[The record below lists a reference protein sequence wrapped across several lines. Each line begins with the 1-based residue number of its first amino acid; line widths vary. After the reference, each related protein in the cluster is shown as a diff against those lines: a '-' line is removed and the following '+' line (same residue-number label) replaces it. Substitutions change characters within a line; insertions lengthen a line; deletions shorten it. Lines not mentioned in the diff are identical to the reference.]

1 MNGSSLDVCDLLPV
15 RGVHYVARGTESP
28 SRPPEGSD
36 LIDAGPKL
44 EPETRAAAGAR
55 WRTELALVLG
65 WWAIYGIW
73 LTGQNLVLSSA
84 LGAPL
89 SFAEAAGRAFF
100 GAAVWA
106 AIALFVFQL
115 VHRFRLDRKPHSVP
129 ILIHAIAGAA
139 ISLGEV
145 TLTWR
150 IGHATGWVFDPFIDL
165 FMRAFPTN
173 IVYYWLFVGVGHGLE
188 YYRDWRRR
196 ETQNALLSRRLVQ
209 TELHLLKTQLHPHFL
224 FNTLHAISALMHRDV
239 KAADRMLARLSQ
251 LLRTALD
258 YSGTQEVSLQE
269 ELEFLEPY
277 LEIEQARLGD
287 RLTIEI
293 DVSPHV
299 LDARVPHMIL
309 QPIVENSIR
318 HGIAPRAA
326 PGWVRIHARGRRDM
340 LDIEVVDNGAGLA
353 PGRSANGGLGLSN
366 TRARLQQLYGEK
378 FSFEPRNAAEG
389 GFEVAISIPFRPTSV
404 PQYEPEEE
412 VA

>member
-1 MNGSSLDVCDLLPV
+1 MKQVKEAGS
-15 RGVHYVARGTESP
+15 RVAHES
-28 SRPPEGSD
+28 
-36 LIDAGPKL
+36 
-44 EPETRAAAGAR
+44 AAAASAR

-84 LGAPL
+84 FGAPL
-89 SFAEAAGRAFF
+89 SLGEAAGRAFF

-106 AIALFVFQL
+106 AIALFTFQL
-115 VHRFRLDRKPHSVP
+115 VHRFRLDGKPPTIP
-129 ILIHAIAGAA
+129 IIVHVVAGAA

-145 TLTWR
+145 VLTWR
-150 IGHATGWVFDPFIDL
+150 IGHAMGWTFDPFIDL

-173 IVYYWLFVGVGHGLE
+173 MVYYWLFVGVAHGLE

-196 ETQNALLSRRLVQ
+196 EAQNAQLSRRLVQ
-209 TELHLLKTQLHPHFL
+209 TELHLLKSQLHPHFL

-258 YSGTQEVSLQE
+258 YSGTQEVTLQE

-277 LEIEQARLGD
+277 LEIEQVRLGD
-287 RLTIEI
+287 RLAVDI
-293 DVSPHV
+293 DVSDQV

-318 HGIAPRAA
+318 HGIAPRLG
-326 PGWVRIHARGRRDM
+326 PGRIRITARGRRDM
-340 LDIEVVDNGAGLA
+340 LDIEVVDNGPGLA
-353 PGRSANGGLGLSN
+353 PGRSTNGGLGLSN
-366 TRARLQQLYGEK
+366 TRARLQQLYGDR
-378 FSFEPRNAAEG
+378 FTFEPRNAAEG
-389 GFEVAISIPFRPTSV
+389 GFEVSISIPFRPVSM
-404 PQYEPEEE
+404 PQYEPEED